1 MGIILFVTLSTI
13 WILSDFLKGGVDE
26 IDELVR
32 KTKVNNRDRKVHD
45 RLWCFYK
52 RSFSG
57 V

>member
-26 IDELVR
+26 IDELIR
-32 KTKVNNRDRKVHD
+32 KTKVNNKDSKLHD
-45 RLWCFYK
+45 R
-52 RSFSG
+52 

>member
-32 KTKVNNRDRKVHD
+32 KAKTNNRDRKLHD
-45 RLWCFYK
+45 HI
-52 RSFSG
+52 
-57 V
+57 

>member
-32 KTKVNNRDRKVHD
+32 KTKTNSRNSKIHD
-45 RLWCFYK
+45 RI
-52 RSFSG
+52 
-57 V
+57 